1 MAKSLNVYKFGE
13 KMSKRKEIREQ
24 HHDEM
29 IRNRIL
35 VIGLVT
41 AGVLVIV
48 LALIVPGI
56 NSARSHSGATDQTI
70 AVTPITTRAI
80 TVKVDGRHLG
90 DPNAPVKVD
99 VWEDFQCSSCR
110 FYSVNVEPKIIN
122 NYVEAGKVYYT
133 YHFYPFVDGS
143 SVGGESHQAANA
155 ALCASDQG
163 RFWDYHDILIANWN
177 GENQGSFSAAHLI
190 AFAENLGLDM
200 TTFNQCFQANTYANL
215 INQDMLAGQT
225 AGVHKNGTPS
235 LFING
240 LLLTP
245 GYVPTYDQAASAIE
259 AALVGK

>member
-1 MAKSLNVYKFGE
+1 
-13 KMSKRKEIREQ
+13 
-24 HHDEM
+24 
-29 IRNRIL
+29 
-35 VIGLVT
+35 
-41 AGVLVIV
+41 
-48 LALIVPGI
+48 
-56 NSARSHSGATDQTI
+56 
-70 AVTPITTRAI
+70 
-80 TVKVDGRHLG
+80 
-90 DPNAPVKVD
+90 
-99 VWEDFQCSSCR
+99 
-110 FYSVNVEPKIIN
+110 
-122 NYVEAGKVYYT
+122 VEAGRVYYT

-143 SVGGESHQAANA
+143 NVGGESHQAANA